1 MATTFTPDENA
12 RMVLRIY
19 KHFGTRAGEVLRPNN
34 FTAMA
39 AAWGLRTS
47 DITDG
52 LKHGASVGWFEAGPN
67 TSFRLTEAGFAAI

>member
-1 MATTFTPDENA
+1 MATISTPEENA

-19 KHFGTRAGEVLRPNN
+19 KHFGTRPGEVLRPNN
-34 FTAMA
+34 FIAMA

-52 LKHGASVGWFEAGPN
+52 LKHGASIGWFEASPN
-67 TSFRLTEAGFAAI
+67 TSFRLTEAGFAAM